1 MAALGGYGNQWF
13 DCIGWKEDID
23 QFCVTAKLPPEGEG
37 MFVPFWGLNAALAF
51 LGALSFRSDAVAA
64 VSLGV
69 VAAVLLGWAATGI
82 ANRARYHAVLGAN
95 WLEREIG
102 IYASLAFW
110 GAIFVAAVDP
120 TLEREPLFAV
130 VQIAVLGG
138 LAGMFLSLLPI
149 TRFLN
154 INR

>member
-1 MAALGGYGNQWF
+1 MPPGQNDQGTVQLG
-13 DCIGWKEDID
+13 D
-23 QFCVTAKLPPEGEG
+23 V
-37 MFVPFWGLNAALAF
+37 
-51 LGALSFRSDAVAA
+51 
-64 VSLGV
+64 
-69 VAAVLLGWAATGI
+69 
-82 ANRARYHAVLGAN
+82 
-95 WLEREIG
+95 
-102 IYASLAFW
+102 
-110 GAIFVAAVDP
+110 AIFVAAVDP